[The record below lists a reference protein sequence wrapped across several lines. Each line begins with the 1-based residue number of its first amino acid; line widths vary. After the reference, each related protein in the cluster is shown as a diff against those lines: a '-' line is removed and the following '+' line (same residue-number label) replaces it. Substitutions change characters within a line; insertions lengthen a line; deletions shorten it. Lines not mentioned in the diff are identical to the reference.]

1 MAEEATKYTEEASE
15 RTEEEIVGITFTSD
29 DVELV
34 VISTGCT
41 TEKDFEI
48 DVNKGFT
55 GQPPYLLTV
64 YRINPDNCRMIQHS
78 VTLKFSRASLGLE
91 DDFTLTVTNK
101 FRNGPP
107 AITGD

>member
-1 MAEEATKYTEEASE
+1 MTEEANE
-15 RTEEEIVGITFTSD
+15 RTEEEIVGINFTSD

-64 YRINPDNCRMIQHS
+64 YRTIPDTCRMIPHP

-107 AITGD
+107 RIAE